1 MPLSDDSRSRP
12 YPYAL
17 VDAVSMVSATLDMNA
32 TASMYA
38 RCSVACFALACMA
51 CSESDPCCMQ
61 TVSYFSCAV
70 TLFWYNT
77 ARALRRSSGNCMSHS
92 AGENESTLG
101 YMLVSSRIDFHA
113 CLPMMDIIVL
123 LSRVTSSPFLLPLPT
138 TCSSAEVE
146 VEVDA
151 VAARSAAGPHDVLEC
166 ASEAVAG
173 LCVGCSMPTDAERT
187 DGATDAVRTVDFG
200 LPTDVSRTADATDA
214 VRTVDLRGPSDAVR
228 TDGAADAVRTADL
241 CEPTDAERTDGATDA
256 VRTVG

>member
-61 TVSYFSCAV
+61 TISCFSCAV

-200 LPTDVSRTADATDA
+200 VPTDVSRTADATDA